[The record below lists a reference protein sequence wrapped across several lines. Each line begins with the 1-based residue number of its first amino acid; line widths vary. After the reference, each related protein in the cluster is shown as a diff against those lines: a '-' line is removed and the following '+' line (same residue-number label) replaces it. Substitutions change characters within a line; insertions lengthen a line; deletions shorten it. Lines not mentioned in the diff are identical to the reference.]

1 MFSEIISRADIS
13 SIGEYI
19 LSGGENLQVEEEK
32 SFEERIRSADKEMR
46 RFAESKLDSK
56 LADEICDEAGILS
69 GVYSNV
75 YFEVGLLVGAKTA
88 LQLEKRM
95 KELL

>member
-1 MFSEIISRADIS
+1 MFEDMMSRADIS

-19 LSGGENLQVEEEK
+19 LSGGENLQTEEEK

-56 LADEICDEAGILS
+56 LADEICDEAGILA

-88 LQLEKRM
+88 LQLEKS
-95 KELL
+95 

>member
-1 MFSEIISRADIS
+1 MFEDMMSRADIS

-19 LSGGENLQVEEEK
+19 LSGGENLQTEEEK

-56 LADEICDEAGILS
+56 LADEICDEVGM
-69 GVYSNV
+69 YSNV

-88 LQLEKRM
+88 LQLEKS
-95 KELL
+95 